1 MSYIHAH
8 QFEDYEQ
15 QQQSATLGMWV
26 FLATEILFFGGM
38 FVAYTVYRAIYPAA
52 FGAASRHLDVV
63 LGAVNTGV
71 LLCSS
76 LTMAMSVHE
85 AQSGNRRMV
94 MLFLTITML
103 LGLVF
108 LGIKFFEYYQ
118 KYEEHLI
125 PGGTFAFAGADS
137 KHAMLFF
144 LFYFVMTGMH
154 AVHMVIGIGLMTVLL
169 FLTRRGRFTRTYYAP
184 IELGGLYW
192 HFVDIVWV
200 FLFPLLYLVER
211 S

>member
-1 MSYIHAH
+1 MNFIHAH

-26 FLATEILFFGGM
+26 FLATEVLFFGGM
-38 FVAYTVYRAIYPAA
+38 FVAYTVYRAIYPATFA
-52 FGAASRHLDVV
+52 QGSRHLDVV
-63 LGAVNTGV
+63 LGALNTGV

-85 AQSGNRRMV
+85 AQAGNRRMV

-103 LGLVF
+103 LGAAF

-118 KYEEHLI
+118 KYKEHLI
-125 PGGTFAFAGADS
+125 PGGTFAFDGPDS

-154 AVHMVIGIGLMTVLL
+154 AVHMVIGIGLMAVLL
-169 FLTRRGRFTRTYYAP
+169 FLTRQGRFKPSYYAP